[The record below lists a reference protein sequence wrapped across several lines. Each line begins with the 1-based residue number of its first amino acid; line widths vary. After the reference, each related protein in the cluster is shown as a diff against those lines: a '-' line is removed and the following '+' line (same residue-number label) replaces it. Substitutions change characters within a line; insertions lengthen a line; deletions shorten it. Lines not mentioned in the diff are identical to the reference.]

1 MTQVG
6 GRERFYGYS
15 TETIVPQKVECPTD
29 RIVVSFSREN
39 LHDLDYIIR
48 VLDEEKSD
56 ELVFLKRVGTAT
68 MQMMLGDT
76 FHFQEEIGWVMWRSE
91 YVEFLHDLIEAIR

>member
-1 MTQVG
+1 MGTIG

-15 TETIVPQKVECPTD
+15 TDEMVPQKIECPTD

-39 LHDLDYIIR
+39 THDLDYIIR

-56 ELVFLKRVGTAT
+56 EMVFLRRIGIAT
-68 MQMMLGDT
+68 MQIVFGDT
-76 FHFQEEIGWVMWRSE
+76 FHFQQEIGWVMWRSE
-91 YVEFLHDLIEAIR
+91 YVEFLHDLIRAIR